1 MLVRFLFF
9 LRSHIVLCACVNA
22 RACAYV
28 FCFFYF
34 GEGIVRGSRRAR
46 VIRSKGAMN
55 FEFEREIGFINS
67 QPSLA
72 ECLTSF
78 PAVLESFQT
87 SSIKESTVIPPPFE
101 HTIPSL
107 SPCTGSQPRPTA
119 RSQQNRGTSATNGLQ
134 THHRA
139 AQQPCPP
146 GQAPAPA
153 AATTAG
159 PLAHEF
165 PWMKEKKS
173 SKKCPKPGNS
183 SNGAGS
189 IIPPA
194 SSSPSPTASG
204 YASTGIESP
213 TDPGQAALDA
223 GGAGSRRLRTAY
235 TNTQLL
241 ELEKEF
247 HFNKY
252 LCRPRRVEIAALLDL
267 TERQVKVWFQNR
279 RMKHKRQTTHHRDGG
294 GGGPESSDPGGFE
307 PLEGADA
314 SSPYSSQPLEAS
326 GTGEA
331 SSESESGSGNPS
343 SAAYTADSGDN
354 TQPTPEERG
363 GLSRPQLPGASGS
376 SDATT
381 AHHSPPDPGLIQ
393 LNEPGSATA
402 PASDPSFPEQQD
414 SSITSSS
421 APSASSALPDLTFFA
436 GDACLSPSLQSS
448 LDSPVDFSE
457 EDFDLFTSTLCTIDL
472 QHLNF

>member
-1 MLVRFLFF
+1 
-9 LRSHIVLCACVNA
+9 
-22 RACAYV
+22 
-28 FCFFYF
+28 
-34 GEGIVRGSRRAR
+34 
-46 VIRSKGAMN
+46 MN

-107 SPCTGSQPRPTA
+107 SPCTANQPRPSA
-119 RSQQNRGTSATNGLQ
+119 RSHQNRRTSIANGLQ
-134 THHRA
+134 TNHRG
-139 AQQPCPP
+139 AQQHCPT
-146 GQAPAPA
+146 GQTPASASTAP
-153 AATTAG
+153 AG

-173 SKKCPKPGNS
+173 SKKCPKPVSGS
-183 SNGAGS
+183 SGGGS

-204 YASTGIESP
+204 YALAGIESP
-213 TDPGQAALDA
+213 TDPSQANLDN

-294 GGGPESSDPGGFE
+294 GHDSGEFE

-331 SSESESGSGNPS
+331 ESDCEAGSCHPS
-343 SAAYTADSGDN
+343 SAAYENDSGDN
-354 TQPTPEERG
+354 AQPTSENGGRLSSPE
-363 GLSRPQLPGASGS
+363 RPQLLGASGS
-376 SDATT
+376 SDVA
-381 AHHSPPDPGLIQ
+381 AARHSPPAFTATGSSALPGLMQ
-393 LNEPGSATA
+393 LGEAALAAAEA
-402 PASDPSFPEQQD
+402 PCDPSFSEHRD
-414 SSITSSS
+414 SSASSSLSSAAAATSSS
-421 APSASSALPDLTFFA
+421 AALPDLTFFA
-436 GDACLSPSLQSS
+436 GEACLSPSLQSS

>member
-1 MLVRFLFF
+1 
-9 LRSHIVLCACVNA
+9 
-22 RACAYV
+22 
-28 FCFFYF
+28 
-34 GEGIVRGSRRAR
+34 
-46 VIRSKGAMN
+46 MN

-78 PAVLESFQT
+78 PAALESFQT

-107 SPCTGSQPRPTA
+107 SPCTASQPRPAA
-119 RSQQNRGTSATNGLQ
+119 RSQQNRRSSATNGLQ
-134 THHRA
+134 THHRG
-139 AQQPCPP
+139 AQQPGPP
-146 GQAPAPA
+146 GQAPGPVT
-153 AATTAG
+153 ATPAG
-159 PLAHEF
+159 PMAHEF

-173 SKKCPKPGNS
+173 SKKCPKPGGS
-183 SNGAGS
+183 SGGGGS

-204 YASTGIESP
+204 YPSAGIESP
-213 TDPGQAALDA
+213 TDPSQAGLDG

-294 GGGPESSDPGGFE
+294 GGHESSDPGGFE

-331 SSESESGSGNPS
+331 TLEGERVSGDPS
-343 SAAYTADSGDN
+343 SAAAYASDSADN
-354 TQPTPEERG
+354 AQPTPEEG
-363 GLSRPQLPGASGS
+363 GRLSRPERPPMPGESGS
-376 SDATT
+376 TEVAVT
-381 AHHSPPDPGLIQ
+381 HHSPPPFTATNSADNPGLAVE
-393 LNEPGSATA
+393 LSEAG
-402 PASDPSFPEQQD
+402 PAAAAAGAASNSSFSEQRHI
-414 SSITSSS
+414 SITSSGSS
-421 APSASSALPDLTFFA
+421 AAPTASSSSSLPDLTFFA
-436 GDACLSPSLQSS
+436 GDPCLSPSLQSS

>member
-1 MLVRFLFF
+1 
-9 LRSHIVLCACVNA
+9 
-22 RACAYV
+22 
-28 FCFFYF
+28 
-34 GEGIVRGSRRAR
+34 
-46 VIRSKGAMN
+46 MN

-107 SPCTGSQPRPTA
+107 SPCTASQPRPAA
-119 RSQQNRGTSATNGLQ
+119 RSQQNRRTSVTNGLQ

-146 GQAPAPA
+146 GQAPAS
-153 AATTAG
+153 ATATPAG

-173 SKKCPKPGNS
+173 SKKCTKPGS
-183 SNGAGS
+183 SSSGGGS
-189 IIPPA
+189 ILPPA
-194 SSSPSPTASG
+194 SSSPSPTAPG
-204 YASTGIESP
+204 YASAGIESP
-213 TDPGQAALDA
+213 TDPSQASLDS

-279 RMKHKRQTTHHRDGG
+279 RMKHKRQSTHHRDGG
-294 GGGPESSDPGGFE
+294 GGGGGHESSEFE

-331 SSESESGSGNPS
+331 ASDGEAGSCNPS
-343 SAAYTADSGDN
+343 SANAYANDSGDN
-354 TQPTPEERG
+354 AQPTPEKG
-363 GLSRPQLPGASGS
+363 GRLSRPERAQLPAAPGS
-376 SDATT
+376 SDPAA
-381 AHHSPPDPGLIQ
+381 AHHSTAAGSADNPGLMQ
-393 LNEPGSATA
+393 LEAA
-402 PASDPSFPEQQD
+402 PAAAAASDPSFSED

-421 APSASSALPDLTFFA
+421 APPVASSSSSSALPDLTFFA

>member
-1 MLVRFLFF
+1 
-9 LRSHIVLCACVNA
+9 
-22 RACAYV
+22 
-28 FCFFYF
+28 
-34 GEGIVRGSRRAR
+34 
-46 VIRSKGAMN
+46 MN

-87 SSIKESTVIPPPFE
+87 SSIKEPTVIPPPFE

-107 SPCTGSQPRPTA
+107 SPCTASQPGPAA
-119 RSQQNRGTSATNGLQ
+119 RSLQDRRTSATNGLP

-146 GQAPAPA
+146 GQAPASSR
-153 AATTAG
+153 ATPAG
-159 PLAHEF
+159 PPAHEF

-173 SKKCPKPGNS
+173 SKKCLKPGGS
-183 SNGAGS
+183 SSGGGS

-194 SSSPSPTASG
+194 SSSPSPNASG
-204 YASTGIESP
+204 YASAGIESP
-213 TDPGQAALDA
+213 TVDPTQAGLDG

-279 RMKHKRQTTHHRDGG
+279 RMKHKRQTHHRDGAG
-294 GGGPESSDPGGFE
+294 GGGGHESSDPGGFE

-326 GTGEA
+326 GTGDA
-331 SSESESGSGNPS
+331 TSEGETGSGNLS
-343 SAAYTADSGDN
+343 STAYANDSGDN
-354 TQPTPEERG
+354 AQRKPEEG
-363 GLSRPQLPGASGS
+363 GHLSCPPLLGASGS
-376 SDATT
+376 SDA
-381 AHHSPPDPGLIQ
+381 AAIHNSPPAF
-393 LNEPGSATA
+393 SATNSA
-402 PASDPSFPEQQD
+402 DNPVPMQLSETGPAAAEPDPSFSEQRD
-414 SSITSSS
+414 SSTSSS
-421 APSASSALPDLTFFA
+421 APPAASSSSALPDLTFFA
-436 GDACLSPSLQSS
+436 GDPCLSPSLQSS

>member
-1 MLVRFLFF
+1 
-9 LRSHIVLCACVNA
+9 
-22 RACAYV
+22 
-28 FCFFYF
+28 
-34 GEGIVRGSRRAR
+34 
-46 VIRSKGAMN
+46 MN

-78 PAVLESFQT
+78 PAALESFQT

-107 SPCTGSQPRPTA
+107 SPCTASQPRPAA
-119 RSQQNRGTSATNGLQ
+119 RSQQNRRSSTTNGLQ
-134 THHRA
+134 THHRG
-139 AQQPCPP
+139 AQQPGPQ
-146 GQAPAPA
+146 GQAPAPVTA
-153 AATTAG
+153 SPAG
-159 PLAHEF
+159 PVAHEF

-173 SKKCPKPGNS
+173 SKKGPKPGGNTS
-183 SNGAGS
+183 GGGS

-204 YASTGIESP
+204 YASAGIESP
-213 TDPGQAALDA
+213 TDPSQAGLDG

-294 GGGPESSDPGGFE
+294 GGHESSDPGGFE

-331 SSESESGSGNPS
+331 TLEGERVSSDPS
-343 SAAYTADSGDN
+343 SAAAYASDSGDN
-354 TQPTPEERG
+354 AQPTPEEG
-363 GLSRPQLPGASGS
+363 GRSSRPELPPLPGESGCIDVAAS
-376 SDATT
+376 
-381 AHHSPPDPGLIQ
+381 HRSPPSFTATNSAGDPGLK
-393 LNEPGSATA
+393 LSEAGPAAGSGPSLSEPRDKPTASAASSAA
-402 PASDPSFPEQQD
+402 PAA
-414 SSITSSS
+414 SSS
-421 APSASSALPDLTFFA
+421 PAALPDLTFFA
-436 GDACLSPSLQSS
+436 GDSCLSPSLQSS

>member
-1 MLVRFLFF
+1 
-9 LRSHIVLCACVNA
+9 
-22 RACAYV
+22 
-28 FCFFYF
+28 
-34 GEGIVRGSRRAR
+34 
-46 VIRSKGAMN
+46 MN

-78 PAVLESFQT
+78 PAALESFQT

-107 SPCTGSQPRPTA
+107 SPCTASQPRPAA
-119 RSQQNRGTSATNGLQ
+119 RSQQNRRSSGTNGLH
-134 THHRA
+134 THHRG
-139 AQQPCPP
+139 AQQPGPL
-146 GQAPAPA
+146 GQAAPSPVTA
-153 AATTAG
+153 AAAG

-173 SKKCPKPGNS
+173 SKKCSKPGGSSGGGGGSGGNS
-183 SNGAGS
+183 INSGGGGS

-194 SSSPSPTASG
+194 STSPSPTASG
-204 YASTGIESP
+204 YASAGIESP
-213 TDPGQAALDA
+213 TDPSQAALDG

-279 RMKHKRQTTHHRDGG
+279 RMQHARAVAPTHGRVGGAGGG
-294 GGGPESSDPGGFE
+294 GGGPEASDPGGFE

-326 GTGEA
+326 GTGEDTL
-331 SSESESGSGNPS
+331 EGEGVSGDPS
-343 SAAYTADSGDN
+343 SAAAYAADSGDN
-354 TQPTPEERG
+354 AQPTPEEGG
-363 GLSRPQLPGASGS
+363 GLSRLERPPLPAESGS
-376 SDATT
+376 SDVAAAGHSATNST
-381 AHHSPPDPGLIQ
+381 DNPGLV
-393 LNEPGSATA
+393 EA
-402 PASDPSFPEQQD
+402 PAAAAVASAPEPPFPEQRD
-414 SSITSSS
+414 ISITSAAPAASLSS
-421 APSASSALPDLTFFA
+421 SSALPDLTFFG

>member
-1 MLVRFLFF
+1 
-9 LRSHIVLCACVNA
+9 
-22 RACAYV
+22 
-28 FCFFYF
+28 
-34 GEGIVRGSRRAR
+34 
-46 VIRSKGAMN
+46 MN

-107 SPCTGSQPRPTA
+107 SPCTASQPRSAT
-119 RSQQNRGTSATNGLQ
+119 RSQQNRRTSATNGLQ

-146 GQAPAPA
+146 GQAPAPVT
-153 AATTAG
+153 ATSAG

-183 SNGAGS
+183 SSGGGS

-204 YASTGIESP
+204 YASAGIESP
-213 TDPGQAALDA
+213 TDPSQAGLDA

-279 RMKHKRQTTHHRDGG
+279 RMKHKRQTTHHRDGSG
-294 GGGPESSDPGGFE
+294 GGHESSDPGGFE

-331 SSESESGSGNPS
+331 AAEGEPGGGNPS
-343 SAAYTADSGDN
+343 SVAASTAYTNDSGDN
-354 TQPTPEERG
+354 AQPTPEEEGRLG
-363 GLSRPQLPGASGS
+363 RPERPPLSGAPAS
-376 SDATT
+376 SDS
-381 AHHSPPDPGLIQ
+381 HHSPPAFTATNSADTPGLMQ
-393 LNEPGSATA
+393 LSEAG
-402 PASDPSFPEQQD
+402 PAAAAAAASEASFPVQRN
-414 SSITSSS
+414 SSITPTASSAPPVAPSSSSS
-421 APSASSALPDLTFFA
+421 ALSDLTFFA